1 VRFIRV
7 GRRVVC
13 SARLGWVGSVGA
25 RQRDLILLR
34 RSVPDRYSTNDA
46 ARRAHRDVLGATIE
60 GRVISREHTRVSSGE
75 RRSQKLDELPDG
87 GVRLSFPSQ
96 NLSPIVSW
104 VLEWGPQARFIDP
117 PELVAKV
124 VAELDAARKLY
135 DPG

>member
-1 VRFIRV
+1 VASFVRARV
-7 GRRVVC
+7 YH
-13 SARLGWVGSVGA
+13 
-25 RQRDLILLR
+25 QD
-34 RSVPDRYSTNDA
+34 
-46 ARRAHRDVLGATIE
+46 
-60 GRVISREHTRVSSGE
+60 
-75 RRSQKLDELPDG
+75 QKLDELPDG